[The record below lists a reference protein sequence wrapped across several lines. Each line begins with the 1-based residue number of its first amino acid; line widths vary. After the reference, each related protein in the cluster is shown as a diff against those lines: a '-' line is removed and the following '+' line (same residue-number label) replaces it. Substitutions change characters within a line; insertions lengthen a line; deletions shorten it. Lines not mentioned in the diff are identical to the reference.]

1 MGAHTYSMTAETATE
16 VDVLP
21 RASRAWVARFVDDN
35 CEVILDM
42 FADELL
48 SFEEIAER
56 IAKEIKEYRV
66 TGSMLR
72 FAFMSNVRLSAAL
85 AAAQID
91 RAHTLVEQA
100 VGHANRAAM
109 AGDHVQAA
117 RLKLVLAEKYAPKVY
132 GAKVAIAGH
141 DGGALIP
148 EGTQGVPDSV
158 LETVVREGISTKVV
172 H

>member
-1 MGAHTYSMTAETATE
+1 MTQDTASE

-21 RASRAWVARFVDDN
+21 RAPRAWVARFVSDN

-48 SFEEIAER
+48 SFEQIAER
-56 IAKEIKEYRV
+56 IAKEIQEYRV
-66 TGSMLR
+66 SGSMLR
-72 FAFMSNVRLSAAL
+72 FAFMSDMRLSAAL
-85 AAAQID
+85 TAAQTD

-100 VGHANRAAM
+100 VGHANDAAR
-109 AGDHVQAA
+109 AGDFAQAA
-117 RLKLVLAEKYAPKVY
+117 RIKLVLAEKYAPKTY
-132 GAKVAIAGH
+132 GAKLAIAGH

-148 EGTQGVPDSV
+148 EGTAGVPDSV
-158 LETVVREGISTKVV
+158 LENVVREGVSTRAV